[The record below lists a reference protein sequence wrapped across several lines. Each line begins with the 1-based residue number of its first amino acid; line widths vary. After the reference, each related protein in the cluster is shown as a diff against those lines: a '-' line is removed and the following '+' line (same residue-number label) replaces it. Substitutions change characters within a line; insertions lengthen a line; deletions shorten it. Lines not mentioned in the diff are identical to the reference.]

1 MKTETIVELVLAV
14 GCWSFVGGLSVI
26 VFLM

>member
-14 GCWSFVGGLSVI
+14 SCWSFVGGLTAI
-26 VFLM
+26 VLFM

>member
-14 GCWSFVGGLSVI
+14 GCWSFVGGLTSI
-26 VFLM
+26 VLFM

>member
-1 MKTETIVELVLAV
+1 METETIVELVLAIC
-14 GCWSFVGGLSVI
+14 CWSFVGGLSAI

>member
-1 MKTETIVELVLAV
+1 METETIVELVLAV
-14 GCWSFVGGLSVI
+14 CCWSFVGGLSVI

>member
-14 GCWSFVGGLSVI
+14 GCWSFVGGLTAI
-26 VFLM
+26 ALFM